1 MKWLDTNQ
9 IKIDPPTK
17 PKKITGTRLAS
28 ILELDRWNTPFKTW
42 CAITRVYEEPF
53 VENKYTNAG
62 KIIEPKIIDYLNKV
76 YFFGS
81 LKSPKDIYG
90 ENYFEKTYG
99 DFFPNNKVFGGMW
112 DALYYEDGKVSAVIE
127 IKTTKR
133 VEDWTKGA
141 PEHYAIQAAL
151 YAYLLGVDDVLMVAT
166 FLDESDYEHPENFVP
181 SAENT
186 IIDEFK
192 LSERFPYFQRHIDR
206 ALEWWK
212 THVEEGIS
220 PVFDETKDKE
230 ILEVLRKNTL
240 TPNTDIYA
248 LLIEAEILKT
258 EIDTVISTIA
268 DKEKR
273 LEEIKNLLKEY
284 CVQQFRDGD
293 KKVVLTGQ
301 KYEWVLSKTESIEI
315 DKNALKK
322 DGLLAKYSKPKIT
335 YRFTQ
340 SPIRKEG
347 AV

>member
-1 MKWLDTNQ
+1 MEWLSTNQ

-53 VENKYTNAG
+53 VENKYTRAG
-62 KIIEPKIIDYLNKV
+62 RIIEPKIIDYLNKV

-81 LKSPKDIYG
+81 LKSPRDIYG
-90 ENYFEKTYG
+90 EDYFEKTYG
-99 DFFPNNKVFGGMW
+99 DFFPNEKVFGGMW

-151 YAYLLGVDDVLMVAT
+151 YAYLLGVDDALMVAT

-192 LSERFPYFQRHIDR
+192 LSERFPHFQRHIDR

-212 THVEEGIS
+212 THVEGGIS
-220 PVFDETKDKE
+220 PVFDETRDKE
-230 ILEVLRKNTL
+230 ILEALRRNTL
-240 TPNTDIYA
+240 TADTDIKA
-248 LLIEAEILKT
+248 LMMEAEILKS
-258 EIDTVISTIA
+258 EIDTVINTIA
-268 DKEKR
+268 NKEKR
-273 LEEIKNLLKEY
+273 LEEIKNILKEH
-284 CVQQFRDGD
+284 CMRQFRDGD

-301 KYEWVLSKTESIEI
+301 KYEWVLSRSESIEI
-315 DKNALKK
+315 DKDALKK
-322 DGLLAKYSKPKIT
+322 DGLLTKYSKPKIT

-340 SPIRKEG
+340 LPIRKEG